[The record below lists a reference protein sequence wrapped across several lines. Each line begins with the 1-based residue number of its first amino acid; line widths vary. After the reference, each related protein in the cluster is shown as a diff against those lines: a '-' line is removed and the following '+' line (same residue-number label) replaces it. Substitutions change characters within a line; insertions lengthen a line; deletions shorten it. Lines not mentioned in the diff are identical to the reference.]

1 MKCKLR
7 LVSISLLVWLFC
19 FHRWATSPSFAPVY
33 TTLDKLD
40 SQVQELNLNLAAQ
53 QALSLQLQAQLSTAT
68 TNLQMSQQD
77 YQQALTQLEQS
88 QTTLAQASKDAETL
102 NKQLKSS
109 EFKLRIWRG
118 VAIIAVPVA
127 AAAIVTLVIIKTH

>member
-7 LVSISLLVWLFC
+7 LVSISLLALLFAC
-19 FHRWATSPSFAPVY
+19 QLWATSPSFAPVY
-33 TTLDKLD
+33 ATLDKLD

-53 QALSLQLQAQLSTAT
+53 QALSLQLQAQLSAAT
-68 TNLQMSQQD
+68 TSLQMSQQD

-88 QTTLAQASKDAETL
+88 KITLAQASKDAETL

-109 EFKLRIWRG
+109 ELKLRIWRTTAL
-118 VAIIAVPVA
+118 VAVPVA
-127 AAAIVTLVIIKTH
+127 AAAIVVICVKCH